1 MSKITQFTLER
12 IKFEKNEK
20 KKLTLYQ
27 ATASLKQMIIHVK
40 SKRKRTQDIFKSFV
54 IKFNAFL
61 RAEEIKYTQ

>member
-27 ATASLKQMIIHVK
+27 AIASLK
-40 SKRKRTQDIFKSFV
+40 
-54 IKFNAFL
+54 
-61 RAEEIKYTQ
+61 